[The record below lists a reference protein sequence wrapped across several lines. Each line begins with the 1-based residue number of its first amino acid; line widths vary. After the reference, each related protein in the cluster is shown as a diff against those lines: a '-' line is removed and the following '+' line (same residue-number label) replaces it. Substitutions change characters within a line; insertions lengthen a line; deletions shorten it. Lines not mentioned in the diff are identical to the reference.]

1 VRDAA
6 VDMRATTGARAPGA
20 VRGDARRCAKVR
32 RARGG
37 ALRRARG
44 GELGARATTREVQE
58 ARAGAGAGDG
68 AAAVDADARANGGR
82 GGGGGVL
89 DGDRAV
95 VRAGAVATSSVDGAF
110 AALGRSVVAFG
121 VAATVLS
128 AVGASAWSSSSS
140 SSSLNGGSVFT
151 GTTGAPASASCANG
165 TLSESRLKKA
175 REVMT
180 CNQDNWREGCLNN
193 YDDDFYYVDG
203 PGLTEVRGKK
213 QMERYLRN
221 QFDFSRQF
229 LTVKEET
236 CAADSYVATWSLDML
251 LSTGPLR
258 NLSGISTLKF
268 KPDSDTII
276 YHRDYLAD
284 GAITENSPVVG
295 GLVKLQ
301 RQTYTSCMQS
311 DIGCAKILGG
321 IK

>member
-1 VRDAA
+1 MRDAA

-68 AAAVDADARANGGR
+68 AAAVDADARANVGS

-95 VRAGAVATSSVDGAF
+95 VRAGATTSVDGAF

-128 AVGASAWSSSSS
+128 AVGASSSSSS
-140 SSSLNGGSVFT
+140 SSSLNAGSVFT

-321 IK
+321 VK

>member
-1 VRDAA
+1 
-6 VDMRATTGARAPGA
+6 
-20 VRGDARRCAKVR
+20 
-32 RARGG
+32 
-37 ALRRARG
+37 
-44 GELGARATTREVQE
+44 
-58 ARAGAGAGDG
+58 
-68 AAAVDADARANGGR
+68 
-82 GGGGGVL
+82 
-89 DGDRAV
+89 
-95 VRAGAVATSSVDGAF
+95 
-110 AALGRSVVAFG
+110 
-121 VAATVLS
+121 
-128 AVGASAWSSSSS
+128 
-140 SSSLNGGSVFT
+140 
-151 GTTGAPASASCANG
+151 
-165 TLSESRLKKA
+165 
-175 REVMT
+175 VMT

-321 IK
+321 VK

>member
-1 VRDAA
+1 
-6 VDMRATTGARAPGA
+6 
-20 VRGDARRCAKVR
+20 
-32 RARGG
+32 
-37 ALRRARG
+37 
-44 GELGARATTREVQE
+44 
-58 ARAGAGAGDG
+58 
-68 AAAVDADARANGGR
+68 
-82 GGGGGVL
+82 
-89 DGDRAV
+89 

-121 VAATVLS
+121 VAATMLS
-128 AVGASAWSSSSS
+128 AVGASSSSL
-140 SSSLNGGSVFT
+140 SSLNGGSAFT

-193 YDDDFYYVDG
+193 YDDEFYYVDG

-321 IK
+321 VK

>member
-20 VRGDARRCAKVR
+20 VRGDARRCGAAR

-37 ALRRARG
+37 AGRRARG

-68 AAAVDADARANGGR
+68 AAAVDADARANVGS

-95 VRAGAVATSSVDGAF
+95 VRAGATTSVDGAF

-128 AVGASAWSSSSS
+128 AVGASSSSSS
-140 SSSLNGGSVFT
+140 SSSLNAGSVFT

-321 IK
+321 VK

>member
-1 VRDAA
+1 MRDSA
-6 VDMRATTGARAPGA
+6 VDMRATTGAAPGA
-20 VRGDARRCAKVR
+20 VRSDVWGCGARGRARCGAVR
-32 RARGG
+32 RAR
-37 ALRRARG
+37 A

-58 ARAGAGAGDG
+58 ARAGAGDG
-68 AAAVDADARANGGR
+68 AAAVDADARANVGSD
-82 GGGGGVL
+82 GGGGVL

-121 VAATVLS
+121 VAATMLS
-128 AVGASAWSSSSS
+128 AVGASSSS
-140 SSSLNGGSVFT
+140 SSSLNGGSAFT

-193 YDDDFYYVDG
+193 YDDEFYYVDG

-321 IK
+321 VK